1 MDAMTSEHR
10 VQLQSQIMNRLFWIQ
25 SGLLIIILGLVLA
38 SLSNPEKL
46 GATPL
51 CLLVGGL
58 GALLA
63 LVRRVPKV
71 DAEGLLRLSRGW
83 VAVLQPGLYGA
94 FMAGVAYLLFM
105 SGILTGVDGEGLI
118 ATNLFPSFDRPDAS
132 GQLLTMQTVFK
143 LRPATVTDLGQL
155 FVWCFLA
162 GYSESFI
169 VGILGKLE
177 KQGK

>member
-1 MDAMTSEHR
+1 
-10 VQLQSQIMNRLFWIQ
+10 
-25 SGLLIIILGLVLA
+25 
-38 SLSNPEKL
+38 
-46 GATPL
+46 
-51 CLLVGGL
+51 
-58 GALLA
+58 
-63 LVRRVPKV
+63 
-71 DAEGLLRLSRGW
+71 
-83 VAVLQPGLYGA
+83 
-94 FMAGVAYLLFM
+94 MAGVAYLLFM
-105 SGILTGVDGEGLI
+105 SGFLTGVDGEGLI

>member
-10 VQLQSQIMNRLFWIQ
+10 VQLQSQILNRLFWIQ

-71 DAEGLLRLSRGW
+71 DAEGL
-83 VAVLQPGLYGA
+83 
-94 FMAGVAYLLFM
+94 
-105 SGILTGVDGEGLI
+105 
-118 ATNLFPSFDRPDAS
+118 
-132 GQLLTMQTVFK
+132 
-143 LRPATVTDLGQL
+143 
-155 FVWCFLA
+155 
-162 GYSESFI
+162 
-169 VGILGKLE
+169 
-177 KQGK
+177 